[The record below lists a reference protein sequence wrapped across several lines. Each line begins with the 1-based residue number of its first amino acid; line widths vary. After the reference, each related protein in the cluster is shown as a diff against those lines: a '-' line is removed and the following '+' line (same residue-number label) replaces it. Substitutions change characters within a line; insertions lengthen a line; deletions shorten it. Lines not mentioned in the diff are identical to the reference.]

1 MILTLVLTSLRGF
14 AMGAADIVPGV
25 SGGTIAL
32 VLGIYERLVASIR
45 AGSSALGHLV
55 KGDFVGFRRWMATVE
70 WLFILPLGFGVL
82 LAVATLAQII
92 EHLLTDQPVL
102 MASIFLGL
110 VAGSVVVA
118 LRLLKHPTLSHAWII
133 IVTGVVVFVLLGLRG
148 GTTED
153 TVGQVADPAL
163 WAFFLAGAVAI
174 CAMILPGVSGSFL
187 LVVLGMYGPVLG
199 AVTDRDFVALGVF
212 LVGTVVGLALFSQ
225 ILDRALRSHHD
236 VVLATLIGLMA
247 GSVRV
252 LWPWPLGVDSTVL
265 GQPDGDVAIAVV
277 AALIGFVFVVVFA
290 RAAQDLE
297 SSEAP
302 PGVAD

>member
-1 MILTLVLTSLRGF
+1 MFLTLFLTTVRGF

-45 AGSSALGHLV
+45 AGSSALGHLA
-55 KGDFVGFRRWMATVE
+55 KGDLAGFRRWMVTVE
-70 WLFILPLGFGVL
+70 WLFILPLGVGIL
-82 LAVATLAQII
+82 LAVITLAKLI

-118 LRLLKHPTLSHAWII
+118 IRLLKRPSAIHAWI
-133 IVTGVVVFVLLGLRG
+133 VVGVGIVVFVLLGLRG
-148 GTTED
+148 GTSED
-153 TVGQVADPAL
+153 SVGQIADPAL
-163 WAFFLAGAVAI
+163 WAFFVAGAVAI

-187 LVVLGMYGPVLG
+187 LVVLGMYGPVLA
-199 AVTDRDFVALGVF
+199 AVTDRNFLSLGVF
-212 LVGTVVGLALFSQ
+212 LVGAVIGLALFSQ

-236 VVLATLIGLMA
+236 VMLATLIGLMA

-252 LWPWPLGVDSTVL
+252 LWPWPLGVDSTDL
-265 GQPDGDVAIAVV
+265 GAPDGDVLVAVV
-277 AALIGFVFVVVFA
+277 AAVIGFVFVVVVA
-290 RAAQDLE
+290 RAAQELE

-302 PGVAD
+302 PIAAE